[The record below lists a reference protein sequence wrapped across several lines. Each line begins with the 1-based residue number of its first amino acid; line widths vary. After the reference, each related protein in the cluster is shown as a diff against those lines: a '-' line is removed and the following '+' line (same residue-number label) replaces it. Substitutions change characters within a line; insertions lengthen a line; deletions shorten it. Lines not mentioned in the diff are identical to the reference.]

1 LVTTRLECSWIGRDD
16 VLDGPVGLAGRLGRS
31 EDVDWWQ
38 GTVQFRI
45 LGPLEVRDGQRRV
58 QLGRPKQRAL
68 LAVLLVH
75 ANQVVALDR
84 LIEELW
90 GEQQPAQASASLQA
104 YVSNLRRALEPGRP
118 PRTPPRVLVTQPPGY
133 RLLVAPAD
141 LDAARFVTMA
151 EEGHR
156 LLEDG
161 RPGPAAQVLREALG
175 LWRGPALADVA
186 DEPFAR
192 AEGQRLEELR
202 IAALEDRLAA
212 ELALGGHAAAA
223 AELGELVGRYPFR
236 ERLHG
241 LLMVALYRSGRQAEA
256 LQAFR
261 SARDVLAEEL
271 GIDPSPWLRELEGDI
286 LRQAPAL
293 DWTPPAERADRVAPA
308 EPAQPPATPPAVPP
322 PAAGDGELVGREEPL
337 ARLDAILAGTAA
349 GHGRLVL
356 VAGEP
361 GVGKTRL
368 AEEVARHAATL
379 GLRAVWGRCFEGEG
393 APAFWPWVQVVRAL
407 LADVPPGELDAVL
420 GRSGGELS
428 QLLPELKERVVGLE
442 PPAVVDLE
450 EARFRLCQAVTKLLG
465 RLADDRT
472 LLVVLDDLHWAD
484 VGSLRL
490 LVVLAGQLKRIR
502 LVVLGTYRDIE
513 VVAGQP
519 LAEALGALAR
529 EPVVER
535 MPLRGLGRP
544 GVARLIATATGSRP
558 VEGLVR
564 AVHERTEGNPFFVTE
579 LLRLLRSEGDLQADD
594 ALTAAQHE
602 IPVGVRDVLRRRLA
616 RLPEQTNA
624 VLLVAAVV
632 GREFDLDLVETVT
645 GLDED
650 RALNAVEAAV
660 MVGLVVEDEQAVGR
674 YRFAHALVG
683 ETIYEE
689 VSRARRVRLH
699 ARVAQALLDLHGP
712 GDPEHALELAHHW
725 WAAASVTGPSAALPH
740 VVAAADHAMAR
751 LAYEQAEQQLRRAL
765 QLLES
770 MPPSGERTRRE
781 FGVQV
786 QLGNLLGQLSDPGTP
801 EAAAAFGRAGELAAE
816 VADDPAA
823 VPAFAGVHGV
833 YTTRAEHDR
842 ARALAERVLDGA
854 QRSND
859 PQALLAGHVLLGR
872 TLVLQGELVAARDH
886 LEAAMRLIAAM
897 PDTSSLPAIPLALTA
912 DAYLEI
918 VLALLG
924 LHDQATRI
932 AEAASRRLER
942 SGHPYPKAASMV
954 LRASAAVHRRDLPL
968 LRERTPAA
976 MALAERW
983 GFQILAIH
991 ATALLGWAQAMEG
1004 NLAGGAKLLRRGLA
1018 HWDAAGVLVTRPL
1031 LLGLLA
1037 EVEQL
1042 AGRPREA
1049 LRLLDD
1055 ALAQA
1060 NRSGERYFEAELHR
1074 LKGESLLAVSTPR
1087 AAEAEAAFATAIAVA
1102 RRQGAKLLE
1111 DRAAASLDRLLASQ
1125 RPQSSR

>member
-1 LVTTRLECSWIGRDD
+1 M
-16 VLDGPVGLAGRLGRS
+16 
-31 EDVDWWQ
+31 
-38 GTVQFRI
+38 QFRI
-45 LGPLEVRDGQRRV
+45 LGPLEVLDGQRLV
-58 QLGRPKQRAL
+58 ELGRPKQRAL
-68 LAVLLVH
+68 LAVLLVN
-75 ANQVVALDR
+75 ANRVVALDR

-90 GEQQPAQASASLQA
+90 GEQPPALATASLQA
-104 YVSNLRRALEPGRP
+104 YVSNLRRALEPDRP
-118 PRTPPRVLVTQPPGY
+118 ARTPPRVLVTQPPGY
-133 RLLVAPAD
+133 RLVIAPTD
-141 LDAARFVTMA
+141 LDAARFVALA
-151 EEGHR
+151 EQGHR
-156 LLEDG
+156 LLEAQQ
-161 RPGPAAQVLREALG
+161 PGPAARLLREALD
-175 LWRGPALADVA
+175 LWRGPVLAELA
-186 DEPFAR
+186 DEPFAQ

-202 IAALEDRLAA
+202 LAALEDRLAA
-212 ELALGGHAAAA
+212 ELACGGHAAAA

-236 ERLHG
+236 ERLWG

-256 LQAFR
+256 LQAFQA
-261 SARDVLAEEL
+261 ARRVLGEEL
-271 GIDPSPWLRELEGDI
+271 GIDPSPWLRRLEADI
-286 LRQAPAL
+286 LRQTPSL
-293 DWTPPAERADRVAPA
+293 DWTPPPVQAGESAESVAA
-308 EPAQPPATPPAVPP
+308 EPPTLAS
-322 PAAGDGELVGREEPL
+322 DGELVGREAQL
-337 ARLDAILAGTAA
+337 AVLSATLAAAAA
-349 GHGRLVL
+349 GRGRRLVL
-356 VAGEP
+356 MAGEP
-361 GVGKTRL
+361 GIGKTRF
-368 AEEVARHAATL
+368 AEEAARRAAAQHVQVA
-379 GLRAVWGRCFEGEG
+379 WGRCFEGEG
-393 APAFWPWVQVVRAL
+393 APAFWPWVQVVRQMF
-407 LADVPPGELDAVL
+407 ADVPPGELDGVL
-420 GRSGGELS
+420 GRSGAELS
-428 QLLPELKERVVGLE
+428 QLLPELKELVPGLE
-442 PPAVVDLE
+442 PPPVMDLAA
-450 EARFRLCQAVTKLLG
+450 ARFRLYQAVTDLLR
-465 RLADDRT
+465 RLAKARP
-472 LLVVLDDLHWAD
+472 LLVVIDDLHWAD
-484 VGSLRL
+484 TGSLGL
-490 LVVLAGQLKRIR
+490 LAFLAAELSDAR
-502 LVVLGTYRDIE
+502 LVVLGTYRDLE
-513 VVAGQP
+513 AAAGGP
-519 LAEALGALAR
+519 LAETLGALAR
-529 EPVVER
+529 QPVVER
-535 MPLRGLGRP
+535 IALGGLGEAE
-544 GVARLIATATGSRP
+544 VARLIATTVEGRP
-558 VEGLVR
+558 GEGLVR

-579 LLRLLRSEGDLQADD
+579 LLRLLQSEGGLQGDD
-594 ALTAAQHE
+594 ALATARRE
-602 IPVGVRDVLRRRLA
+602 IPTGVQDVLRRRLA

-624 VLLVAAVV
+624 VLLVAAVA
-632 GREFDLDLVETVT
+632 GRGFDLDLVETVA
-645 GLDED
+645 GLEDEH
-650 RALNAVEAAV
+650 ALEAVEAAV
-660 MVGLVVEDEQAVGR
+660 VAGLVVEDQQMVGK
-674 YRFAHALVG
+674 YRFTHALIR
-683 ETIYEE
+683 EAIYEQL
-689 VSRARRVRLH
+689 SRARQARLH

-770 MPPSGERTRRE
+770 MPPSAERIRRE

-786 QLGNLLGQLSDPGTP
+786 QLGNLLSQLSDPGTP

-924 LHDQATRI
+924 IHDQATRV

-968 LRERTPAA
+968 LRERAPAA

-991 ATALLGWAQAMEG
+991 ATALLGWAQAIEG
-1004 NLAGGAKLLRRGLA
+1004 NLADGAKLLRRGLA
-1018 HWDAAGVLVTRPL
+1018 NWDAAGVLVTRPL

-1060 NRSGERYFEAELHR
+1060 TRSGERYFEAELHR
-1074 LKGESLLAVSTPR
+1074 LKGESLLAVSPPR
-1087 AAEAEAAFATAIAVA
+1087 AAEAEAAFTTAIAVA

-1125 RPQSSR
+1125 RPQSSK

>member
-1 LVTTRLECSWIGRDD
+1 M
-16 VLDGPVGLAGRLGRS
+16 
-31 EDVDWWQ
+31 
-38 GTVQFRI
+38 QFRI
-45 LGPLEVRDGQRRV
+45 LGPLEVLDGQRLV
-58 QLGRPKQRAL
+58 ELGRPKQRAL

-90 GEQQPAQASASLQA
+90 GEQPPAQATASLQA
-104 YVSNLRRALEPGRP
+104 YVSNLRRVLEPGRP
-118 PRTPPRVLVTQPPGY
+118 ARTPPRLLVTQPPGY
-133 RLLVAPAD
+133 RLVVAPED
-141 LDAARFVTMA
+141 LDATRFEVLG

-156 LLEDG
+156 LLEEEQ
-161 RPGPAAQVLREALG
+161 PGAAAQVLREALE

-192 AEGQRLEELR
+192 AERQRLEELR
-202 IAALEDRLAA
+202 LAALEDRLAA
-212 ELALGGHAAAA
+212 ELALGRHAAAA
-223 AELGELVGRYPFR
+223 AELGELVGRCPFR

-241 LLMVALYRSGRQAEA
+241 LLMLALYRSGRQAEA
-256 LQAFR
+256 LQAFQA
-261 SARDVLAEEL
+261 ARRVLGEEL
-271 GIDPSPWLRELEGDI
+271 GIDPSPWLRQLEADI
-286 LRQAPAL
+286 LRQTPRL
-293 DWTPPAERADRVAPA
+293 DWTPPPVQAGQPA
-308 EPAQPPATPPAVPP
+308 EPVAAEPPTASPAMAPP
-322 PAAGDGELVGREEPL
+322 PSAGDGELVGREEQL
-337 ARLDAILAGTAA
+337 AALDRALTGTSAGR
-349 GHGRLVL
+349 GRLVL

-361 GVGKTRL
+361 GIGKTRL
-368 AEEVARHAATL
+368 AEEVARRAAAQDV
-379 GLRAVWGRCFEGEG
+379 RVAWGGCYEGEG
-393 APAFWPWVQVVRAL
+393 APAFWPWVQVVREL
-407 LADVPPGELDAVL
+407 LADVPPGEFGPKL
-420 GRSGGELS
+420 GPSGAELS
-428 QLLPELKERVVGLE
+428 QLLPELKELVPGLE
-442 PPAVVDLE
+442 PPPVVELAA
-450 EARFRLCQAVTKLLG
+450 ARFRLYQAVTELLR
-465 RLADDRT
+465 RLADAQP
-472 LLVVLDDLHWAD
+472 LLVIVDDLHWAD
-484 VGSLRL
+484 TGSLGL
-490 LVVLAGQLKRIR
+490 LAFLAAELRHAQLA
-502 LVVLGTYRDIE
+502 VLGTYRDLE
-513 VVAGQP
+513 AAAGGP
-519 LAEALGALAR
+519 LADTLGALAR

-535 MPLRGLGRP
+535 IALRGLGRAE
-544 GVARLIATATGSRP
+544 VARLIATTVESRP
-558 VEGLVR
+558 GEELVR
-564 AVHERTEGNPFFVTE
+564 AVHDRTEGNPFFVTE
-579 LLRLLRSEGDLQADD
+579 LLRLLQSEGGLQADD
-594 ALTAAQHE
+594 AMTAARRA

-624 VLLVAAVV
+624 VLLVAAVA
-632 GREFDLDLVETVT
+632 GRGFDLDLVETVA
-645 GLDED
+645 GLEDE
-650 RALNAVEAAV
+650 RALEAVEAAV
-660 MVGLVVEDEQAVGR
+660 VAGLVVEDHQMVGR
-674 YRFAHALVG
+674 YRFTHALIR
-683 ETIYEE
+683 EAIYEQL
-689 VSRARRVRLH
+689 SRARRARLH
-699 ARVAQALLDLHGP
+699 ARVAEALVGRHGP
-712 GDPEHALELAHHW
+712 HDPEHALELAQHW

-740 VVAAADHAMAR
+740 VVAAADHAMTR

-770 MPPSGERTRRE
+770 MPPSAERTRRE

-801 EAAAAFGRAGELAAE
+801 EAAAAFERAGELATE

-823 VPAFAGVHGV
+823 VPAFAGIHGV
-833 YTTRAEHDR
+833 YTARAEHDR

-854 QRSND
+854 QRSDD

-912 DAYLEI
+912 DTYLEI

-924 LHDQATRI
+924 LHDQATRV

-954 LRASAAVHRRDLPL
+954 LGVSAAAHRRDPPL
-968 LRERTPAA
+968 LRERATAA
-976 MALAERW
+976 TALAERW

-1004 NLAGGAKLLRRGLA
+1004 NLADGLKLLRRGLA

-1042 AGRPREA
+1042 AGRPGEA

-1055 ALAQA
+1055 ALALVD
-1060 NRSGERYFEAELHR
+1060 RGGERYFEAELHR
-1074 LKGESLLAVSTPR
+1074 LKGESLLAVSPPR
-1087 AAEAEAAFATAIAVA
+1087 AAEAEAAFATAISVA

-1111 DRAAASLDRLLASQ
+1111 DRAAASLGRLLAAQ

>member
-1 LVTTRLECSWIGRDD
+1 
-16 VLDGPVGLAGRLGRS
+16 
-31 EDVDWWQ
+31 
-38 GTVQFRI
+38 VQFRI
-45 LGPLEVRDGQRRV
+45 LGPLEVLDGQRLV
-58 QLGRPKQRAL
+58 ELGRPKQRAL
-68 LAVLLVH
+68 LAVLLVN
-75 ANQVVALDR
+75 ANRVVALDR

-90 GEQQPAQASASLQA
+90 GEQPPALATASLQA

-118 PRTPPRVLVTQPPGY
+118 ARTPPRVLVTQPPGY
-133 RLLVAPAD
+133 RLVVAPTD
-141 LDAARFVTMA
+141 LDAARFVALA
-151 EEGHR
+151 EQGHR
-156 LLEDG
+156 LLEAQQ
-161 RPGPAAQVLREALG
+161 PGLAARLLREALD
-175 LWRGPALADVA
+175 LWRGPVLAELA
-186 DEPFAR
+186 DEPFAQ

-202 IAALEDRLAA
+202 LAALEDRLAA
-212 ELALGGHAAAA
+212 ELACGGHAAAA

-236 ERLHG
+236 ERLWG

-256 LQAFR
+256 LQAFQA
-261 SARDVLAEEL
+261 ARRVLGEEL
-271 GIDPSPWLRELEGDI
+271 GIDPSPWLRRLEADI
-286 LRQAPAL
+286 LRQTPSL
-293 DWTPPAERADRVAPA
+293 DWTPPPVQAGQPA
-308 EPAQPPATPPAVPP
+308 ESVAAEPPTL
-322 PAAGDGELVGREEPL
+322 AGDGELVGREAQL
-337 ARLDAILAGTAA
+337 AVLSATLAAAAA
-349 GHGRLVL
+349 GRGRRLVL
-356 VAGEP
+356 VAGDP
-361 GVGKTRL
+361 GIGKTRL
-368 AEEVARHAATL
+368 AEEAARRAAAQHVQVA
-379 GLRAVWGRCFEGEG
+379 WGRCFEGEG
-393 APAFWPWVQVVRAL
+393 APAFWPWVQVTRQL
-407 LADVPPGELDAVL
+407 LADVPPGEFDGVL
-420 GRSGGELS
+420 GRSGAELS
-428 QLLPELKERVVGLE
+428 QLLPELKELVPGLE
-442 PPAVVDLE
+442 PPPVVELT
-450 EARFRLCQAVTKLLG
+450 AGRFRLYQAVTGLLR
-465 RLADDRT
+465 RLADARP
-472 LLVVLDDLHWAD
+472 LLVIVDDLHWAD
-484 VGSLRL
+484 TGSLGL
-490 LVVLAGQLKRIR
+490 LAFLAAELSDAR
-502 LVVLGTYRDIE
+502 LVVLGTYRDLE
-513 VVAGQP
+513 AAAGGP
-519 LAEALGALAR
+519 LAETLGALAR
-529 EPVVER
+529 QPVVER
-535 MPLRGLGRP
+535 IALGGLGEAE
-544 GVARLIATATGSRP
+544 VARLIATT
-558 VEGLVR
+558 VEGRPGEELVR

-579 LLRLLRSEGDLQADD
+579 LLRLLQSEGGLQGGD
-594 ALTAAQHE
+594 ALATARRE
-602 IPVGVRDVLRRRLA
+602 IPAGVRDVLRRRLA

-624 VLLVAAVV
+624 VLLVAAVA
-632 GREFDLDLVETVT
+632 GRGFDLDLVERVA
-645 GLDED
+645 GLEDE
-650 RALNAVEAAV
+650 RALEAVEAAV
-660 MVGLVVEDEQAVGR
+660 VAGLVVEDQQMVEK
-674 YRFAHALVG
+674 YRFTHALIR
-683 ETIYEE
+683 EAIYEQL
-689 VSRARRVRLH
+689 SRARRARLH

-712 GDPEHALELAHHW
+712 GDPEHAFELAQHW

-740 VVAAADHAMAR
+740 VLAAADHAMAR

-859 PQALLAGHVLLGR
+859 SQALLAGHVLLGR
-872 TLVLQGELVAARDH
+872 TLVLQGELVTAREH

-897 PDTSSLPAIPLALTA
+897 PDTLSLPAIPLALTA

-924 LHDQATRI
+924 LHDQATRV

-968 LRERTPAA
+968 LRERVPAA
-976 MALAERW
+976 TALAERW
-983 GFQILAIH
+983 EFQILAIH
-991 ATALLGWAQAMEG
+991 ATALLGWAQALEG

-1018 HWDAAGVLVTRPL
+1018 HWDATGVLVTRPL

-1074 LKGESLLAVSTPR
+1074 LRGESLLVVSPPR

-1111 DRAAASLDRLLASQ
+1111 DRAAASLDRLRAAQ